1 MRENVLSLKVV
12 LPNGEIIKTRS
23 RARKS
28 SAGPD
33 LTKLFIGSEG
43 TLGLIVEATLRLAPL
58 LPNAVAVSAFPSI
71 QAAADTVAEVVQNG
85 VQVQCIE
92 ILDEVMMTAI
102 NRAEAK
108 NKNARQW
115 QEKPSLFFKFAGSQ
129 DQIKLDMKR
138 TSEIVSRNKGSK
150 LITATTEEEKED
162 LWRARKVA
170 LFSALEYL
178 PGSRAWTTDV
188 CVPISKFPTL
198 VAETK
203 EDLESLDII
212 APIVGH
218 AGDGVSRVLS
228 CCPPCI
234 DVISR
239 TEFPRALAVPEPRR
253 ARASEGRCPQNGRT
267 RAKVGGYVHRRARS
281 RAWKDTVFDE

>member
-33 LTKLFIGSEG
+33 LTKLFVGSEG

-92 ILDEVMMTAI
+92 ILDELMMTAI
-102 NRAEAK
+102 NRAESK

-115 QEKPSLFFKFAGSQ
+115 QEKPSLFFKFAGSEE
-129 DQIKLDMKR
+129 QIKLDMKR
-138 TSEIVSRNKGSK
+138 TSEIVNRNKGSK
-150 LITATTEEEKED
+150 LITATTEQEKED

-178 PGSRAWTTDV
+178 PGSRCWTTDV
-188 CVPISKFPTL
+188 CVPISQFPTL

-203 EDLESLDII
+203 EDLASLDVI

-218 AGDGVSRVLS
+218 AGDGVRN
-228 CCPPCI
+228 
-234 DVISR
+234 IS
-239 TEFPRALAVPEPRR
+239 
-253 ARASEGRCPQNGRT
+253 SESGLC
-267 RAKVGGYVHRRARS
+267 
-281 RAWKDTVFDE
+281 